1 MWSTPIRLLTCRL
14 IDHAASADAE
24 GNHHRETDKLQ
35 AHRTIPPSP
44 LPGIE
49 RPLPTVSIIL
59 EPVEFVYVRDLVR
72 SRGPED
78 IISSVQ
84 VSLQQKLERTGGM
97 TSTVMITL
105 DTLELGYLTA
115 LVRVHTPDTGVS
127 GIHDSIAQKLL
138 VASAA
143 FL

>member
-1 MWSTPIRLLTCRL
+1 VAQAQ
-14 IDHAASADAE
+14 DHNTHLRSLE
-24 GNHHRETDKLQ
+24 LSGLM
-35 AHRTIPPSP
+35 
-44 LPGIE
+44 
-49 RPLPTVSIIL
+49 PTVSIIL

-72 SRGPED
+72 ARGPED

-84 VSLQQKLERTGGM
+84 VSLLQKLERTGWM

-115 LVRVHTPDTGVS
+115 LVHVHTPGTGVS

-138 VASAA
+138 VASAP
-143 FL
+143 FLEDKN